1 MSLRRLVASFLILAS
16 ALALT
21 GCGGEPVPD
30 LTGTRVL
37 FASANLQKAGF
48 MPGEIRYDEHSPEPV
63 GTIISQH
70 PRPGRN
76 ATPGSPIDLTVSG
89 PALVRMPRLV
99 GMTYEEARTALE
111 SAGLRHGRITQLHD
125 TRFAED
131 VVFVQG
137 VAPAKLV
144 AQESRI
150 DLSVSLGPKTV
161 QVPGVVGRDAMAA
174 RTFLAGLGFAVVQHL
189 EYSPRPAGEVLAQS
203 PEVRVE
209 ATPGSRVNL
218 TVSRGPRMCVMPAVE
233 GDTLEVAEERLAD
246 IGLAYTA
253 VGTGGATVV
262 GPDTHVV
269 VQEPIAGKLIPVG
282 VTVILRVDA
291 R

>member
-1 MSLRRLVASFLILAS
+1 MSLRRLVASILLLAS
-16 ALALT
+16 VLALT

-37 FASANLQKAGF
+37 FASANLQRAGF
-48 MPGEIRYDEHSPEPV
+48 MPGEVRYDEHSPEPD

-76 ATPGSPIDLTVSG
+76 ATPGSPIDLTVAG

-99 GMTYEEARTALE
+99 GLSYEQARAALE
-111 SAGLRHGRITQLHD
+111 LAGLRHGRVTPLHD
-125 TRFAED
+125 ARFAKD

-137 VAPAKLV
+137 VPPAKLV
-144 AQESRI
+144 AQDSRI
-150 DLSVSLGPKTV
+150 DLTVSLGPETI
-161 QVPGVVGRDAMAA
+161 QVPGVVGRDSMAA
-174 RTFLAGLGFAVVQHL
+174 RTFLSGLGFDVVQRL

-203 PEVRVE
+203 PEVRVA

-218 TVSRGPRMCVMPAVE
+218 TVSRGPRMCVMPDVE
-233 GDTLEVAEERLAD
+233 GDSLEVAEERLAD
-246 IGLAYTA
+246 LGLAYTA
-253 VGTGGATVV
+253 VGTGGATIV
-262 GPDTHVV
+262 GPDAHVV
-269 VQEPIAGKLIPVG
+269 VQEPMAGKLIPVG